1 MAIAGLISG
10 RRSFHPSGTAPH
22 LAWTLSP
29 VSRVLFYEK
38 SKGEDGQ
45 VSGCVPARQVAF
57 SLSPQGKEVFLTM
70 VGVKLEPYHK
80 GEGERVIRVEIGA
93 PAEGSHAIK
102 GAFFFSTHM
111 APQGYDADAASWRE
125 DKTTLVRKSHLLFNL
140 CFLTSLRK
148 YFTLFRYSQKQRHFK
163 SFQSFL
169 SQVFVAFIFILFF
182 SELQLGSIHGG
193 PA

>member
-1 MAIAGLISG
+1 
-10 RRSFHPSGTAPH
+10 
-22 LAWTLSP
+22 
-29 VSRVLFYEK
+29 
-38 SKGEDGQ
+38 
-45 VSGCVPARQVAF
+45 
-57 SLSPQGKEVFLTM
+57 M

-111 APQGYDADAASWRE
+111 ASQGYDADAASWTE
-125 DKTTLVRKSHLLFNL
+125 DKTTLVPKSHLLFNL

-148 YFTLFRYSQKQRHFK
+148 YCTLFRHSQKQRHFK

-169 SQVFVAFIFILFF
+169 KFSWPLYLSFFYLSSNSARSMGGGRLAAPVPSYFTFSPPFLSECLVFIFLLFFPVLPFVARNFFLFSLFF
-182 SELQLGSIHGG
+182 LFLGPPWREIAIPSSSCYSS
-193 PA
+193 